1 MYYPYLRAR
10 QFELIALRELTQEG
24 SLNGLVT
31 PILEPVKDSFN
42 NIKLAFD
49 VFKEHNQSA
58 YLVLNPSVGQVSGN
72 VLEVVGFLSKYDN
85 TCEFIKPAFH
95 FHNNAAYIRQ
105 TIEDYNLVNCMLI
118 CSESTD
124 AEDVDFLELIDLQQ
138 VVEVN
143 VESPMSNRSLHS
155 LMKDKDNPY
164 LRLDD
169 NFEKEPRN
177 SNFLGLAERKF
188 SEEHIY
194 YQDDGFDGFS
204 DYTVLPSE
212 FIDGGSAP
220 RAVVIHLTYL
230 KANGQIWV
238 KHFTSD
244 TNDSIA
250 NVQGKFAEAAQKA
263 VRFCRTEN
271 LNNSAIEELE
281 DYYDREHYPG
291 LGTVKKIS
299 IKNHIIIVS
308 QYLQNNPL

>member
-24 SLNGLVT
+24 SINGFVT

-49 VFKEHNQSA
+49 IFKEHNQSA
-58 YLVLNPSVGQVSGN
+58 YLIVNPSVGQVNGD
-72 VLEVVGFLSKYDN
+72 VLDVVRFLSEYDN
-85 TCEFIKPAFH
+85 TYALIKPAFH
-95 FHNNAAYIRQ
+95 FNNNAAYIKQ
-105 TIEDYNLVNCMLI
+105 AIEDYNLVNCMLI
-118 CSESTD
+118 CSGSTD
-124 AEDVDFLELIDLQQ
+124 ATDADFLEVINLPQIA
-138 VVEVN
+138 EIN
-143 VESPMSNRSLHS
+143 ITNPTSNRSLNR
-155 LMKDKDNPY
+155 LLVGLGKPY

-169 NFEKEPRN
+169 NFEKEARN
-177 SNFLGLAERKF
+177 SDFLDMTERKF
-188 SEEHIY
+188 SEEHMY
-194 YQDDGFDGFS
+194 YRDEGFNGFS

-212 FIDGGSAP
+212 FTDGGSAP

-230 KANGQIWV
+230 KANNQIWMR
-238 KHFTSD
+238 HFTSD

-263 VRFCRTEN
+263 VRFCREEGH
-271 LNNSAIEELE
+271 NNSAIEELQ

-299 IKNHIIIVS
+299 IKNHILVVS
-308 QYLQNNPL
+308 KYLQNNS